1 MKKILSILSST
12 FILSLF
18 MLSSVNAQVE
28 DVHLQEAIRQTEA
41 VVLAVDVKTMTQLA
55 QEAERYAVEVKSTH
69 PEDKHLQEE
78 GLKHLNDVIKESRA
92 GEAAA
97 ARKAAIVA
105 LSKFNQIES
114 K

>member
-41 VVLAVDVKTMTQLA
+41 VVLAVDVKTMTQLV

-69 PEDKHLQEE
+69 PENEHLQE
-78 GLKHLNDVIKESRA
+78 GLKHLNDVIKESQA
-92 GEAAA
+92 GEPAA

-105 LSKFNQIES
+105 LSKFNQIER

>member
-1 MKKILSILSST
+1 MKKTLSILSSI

-18 MLSSVNAQVE
+18 MLNSVNAQVE
-28 DVHLQEAIRQTEA
+28 NVHLQEAIKHTEA
-41 VVLAVDVKTMTQLA
+41 VVQAEDVKTMTQLA
-55 QEAERYAVEVKSTH
+55 REAGKYAVEVKSTY
-69 PEDKHLQEE
+69 PENEHLQE
-78 GLKHLNDVIKESRA
+78 GLKHLNDVIKESQA
-92 GEAAA
+92 GEPAA

>member
-1 MKKILSILSST
+1 MKKILSILSSI

-18 MLSSVNAQVE
+18 MHSSVNAQVE
-28 DVHLQEAIRQTEA
+28 DIHLQEAIRQTEA

-69 PEDKHLQEE
+69 PENEHLQE
-78 GLKHLNDVIKESRA
+78 GLKHLKDVIKESQA
-92 GEAAA
+92 GEPAA

-105 LSKFNQIES
+105 LSKFNQIER

>member
-1 MKKILSILSST
+1 MKKTLSILSSI

-18 MLSSVNAQVE
+18 TPSSVSAQVE
-28 DVHLQEAIRQTEA
+28 DIYLQEAIKQTEA
-41 VVLAVDVKTMTQLA
+41 VVLAVDVMTMTQLA
-55 QEAERYAVEVKSTH
+55 QEAEKYAVEVKSTH
-69 PEDKHLQEE
+69 PEDKHLQE
-78 GLKHLNDVIKESRA
+78 GLEHLDDVIKESRA